1 MEENNIYFDS
11 ITLAKVTDFYKNSK
25 CLNLVA
31 NFYKVFGDP
40 TRIKILSAL
49 AVKEMNVCDIAN
61 LLEMTK
67 SAISHQLKT
76 LRDAHLVR
84 YRRSGKEI
92 YYSLDDDHVKTVL
105 SQGVEH
111 VIEKNNLRG

>member
-1 MEENNIYFDS
+1 MQENQVVINDAEIK
-11 ITLAKVTDFYKNSK
+11 TVKDFYKDSK
-25 CLNLVA
+25 HIDLVA

-49 AVKEMNVCDIAN
+49 AIKEMNVCDIAR

-67 SAISHQLKT
+67 SAISHQLKK
-76 LRDAHLVR
+76 LRDAHLVK

-92 YYSLDDDHVKTVL
+92 FYSLEDEHVRSVL

-111 VIEKNNLRG
+111 VIEKNILKG